1 MSNKDELDDMRL
13 TIIND
18 FSQAW
23 SLNDAAHRVEHFRMV
38 ELTGYHINET
48 LRLGFNPK
56 HILLV
61 AYFHDLFSWS
71 RHNHHLMSGEW
82 IMTTDYPL
90 IAQLDP
96 EERSLVASGC
106 REHRA
111 SNQQPFTNQF
121 AELMSSADRGFPEK
135 NLKGMLQRAI
145 EYRLHRGD
153 NHEDA
158 RKGALT
164 HVKEK
169 FGSQGYAR
177 YPNLYMQAFKEE
189 LQEQRDLVDLL

>member
-1 MSNKDELDDMRL
+1 MSNKDELDDMRF

-38 ELTGYHINET
+38 ELTGHHINST
-48 LRLGFNPK
+48 LNLGFNPK

-71 RHNHHLMSGEW
+71 RHNHHLISGEW

-90 IAQLDP
+90 IAQLDH

-111 SNQQPFTNQF
+111 SNQQPFSNQF
-121 AELMSSADRGFPEK
+121 AELMSSADRGFPDN

-145 EYRLHRGD
+145 EYRLHRGY
-153 NHEDA
+153 NHEEA
-158 RKGALT
+158 HKGALA
-164 HVKEK
+164 HLKEK
-169 FGSQGYAR
+169 FGSHGYAR
-177 YPNLYMQAFKEE
+177 YPNLYLRTFQKE

>member
-1 MSNKDELDDMRL
+1 MSNKDELDDMRF

-23 SLNDAAHRVEHFRMV
+23 SLNDAAHREEHFRMV
-38 ELTGYHINET
+38 ELTGHHINKT

-90 IAQLDP
+90 IAQLNP
-96 EERSLVASGC
+96 EERYLVASGC

-153 NHEDA
+153 NHEEA

-164 HVKEK
+164 HLKEK
-169 FGSQGYAR
+169 FGSQDYAR
-177 YPNLYMQAFKEE
+177 YPNLYLQAFQKE

>member
-1 MSNKDELDDMRL
+1 MSNKDELDDMRC

-71 RHNHHLMSGEW
+71 RHNHHLMSCEW

-153 NHEDA
+153 NHEA
-158 RKGALT
+158 ASKGALI

-177 YPNLYMQAFKEE
+177 YPNLYTQAFKQE